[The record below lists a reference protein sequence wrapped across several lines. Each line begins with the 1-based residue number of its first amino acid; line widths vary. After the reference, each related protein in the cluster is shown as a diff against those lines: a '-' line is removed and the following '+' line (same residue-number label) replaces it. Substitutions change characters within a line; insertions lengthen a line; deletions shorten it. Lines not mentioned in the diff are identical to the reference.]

1 MNENKNISLEIKEIF
16 DKNTLDDLHFFLNK
30 RKCLNSSNT
39 YLIYLFYLV
48 QSAGILTTSIATGS
62 KNINMIWLGVGLNL
76 LATLINTYEKIN
88 NSILKKLLNE
98 IREIK
103 NGNYVDEKEL
113 IDIEDI
119 EKEDIEK
126 EEQNIKIPQDS

>member
-1 MNENKNISLEIKEIF
+1 MTNKNISLEIKEIF
-16 DKNTLDDLHFFLNK
+16 DKNTLNDLNLFLNK
-30 RKCLNSSNT
+30 RKCLNKTNS
-39 YLIYLFYLV
+39 YLIYAFYLV

-62 KNINMIWLGVGLNL
+62 NNINMIWLGVGLNL

>member
-1 MNENKNISLEIKEIF
+1 MTNKNISLEIKEIF
-16 DKNTLDDLHFFLNK
+16 DKNTLDDLNLFLNK
-30 RKCLNSSNT
+30 RKCLNKTNS
-39 YLIYLFYLV
+39 YLIYSFYLV

-62 KNINMIWLGVGLNL
+62 NNINMIWLGVGLNL

-103 NGNYVDEKEL
+103 NGDYVDEKEF

-119 EKEDIEK
+119 EKEEEK
-126 EEQNIKIPQDS
+126 ELKVPINS

>member
-1 MNENKNISLEIKEIF
+1 MSENKNISLEIKEIF
-16 DKNTLDDLHFFLNK
+16 DKNTLDDLHFFLKK
-30 RKCLNSSNT
+30 RKCLNSTNT

-88 NSILKKLLNE
+88 NSMLKKILND
-98 IREIK
+98 IKEIK
-103 NGNYVDEKEL
+103 NGDYVDEKEL
-113 IDIEDI
+113 IDVE
-119 EKEDIEK
+119 EKELQIE
-126 EEQNIKIPQDS
+126 NKIPSDS

>member
-1 MNENKNISLEIKEIF
+1 MTENKNISLEIKEIF
-16 DKNTLDDLHFFLNK
+16 DKNTLDDLHFFLKK
-30 RKCLNSSNT
+30 RKCLNSTNT

-88 NSILKKLLNE
+88 NSMLKKILND
-98 IREIK
+98 IKEIK
-103 NGNYVDEKEL
+103 NGDYVDEKEL
-113 IDIEDI
+113 IDV
-119 EKEDIEK
+119 
-126 EEQNIKIPQDS
+126 EEPQVVNKIPSDS

>member
-1 MNENKNISLEIKEIF
+1 MTENKNISLEIKEIF
-16 DKNTLDDLHFFLNK
+16 DKNTLDDLHFFLKK
-30 RKCLNSSNT
+30 RKCLNSTNT

-88 NSILKKLLNE
+88 NSMLKKILND
-98 IREIK
+98 IKEIK
-103 NGNYVDEKEL
+103 NGDYVDEKEL
-113 IDIEDI
+113 IDVE
-119 EKEDIEK
+119 EKELQIE
-126 EEQNIKIPQDS
+126 NKIPSDS